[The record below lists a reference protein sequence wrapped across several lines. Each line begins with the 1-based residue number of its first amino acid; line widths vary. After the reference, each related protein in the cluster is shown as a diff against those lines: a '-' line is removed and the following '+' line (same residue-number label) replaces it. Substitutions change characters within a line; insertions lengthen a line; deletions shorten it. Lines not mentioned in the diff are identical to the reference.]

1 MRILFIGDIVGKP
14 GRKLVAH
21 FLPILRREKGPIHF
35 VVVNAENAAAGFGLT
50 EKLAEDLFSMGIDVL
65 TSGNHIWDKKE
76 LLPVLDREPRILR
89 PANYPSPAPGRGVGV
104 YEKNGHKLAVINM
117 QGRAFMPP
125 IDCPF
130 RTAERLLEGVSTPC
144 ILVDFHAEATAEKLA
159 LARYLDGQISA
170 LVGTHTHTQTA
181 DDRLLPRGTAYIT
194 DVGMTGGHGGVI
206 GMALSSVLPKF
217 LAGIPSRFEVEETDP
232 RLQAVLIDV
241 DEETGRALGI
251 EKLDLSLSE
260 ESSV

>member
-14 GRKLVAH
+14 GRKLAAH

-35 VVVNAENAAAGFGLT
+35 VVANGENAAAGFGLT
-50 EKLAEDLFSMGIDVL
+50 EKLAEELFSMGIDVL
-65 TSGNHIWDKKE
+65 TGGNHIWDKKE

-130 RTAERLLEGVSTPC
+130 RTAERLLEGITTPC
-144 ILVDFHAEATAEKLA
+144 VLLDFHAEATAEKLA

-206 GMALSSVLPKF
+206 GMTLNSVLPKF
-217 LAGIPSRFEVEETDP
+217 LAGIPNRFEVEEADP
-232 RLQAVLIDV
+232 RLQAVLMDV
-241 DEETGRALGI
+241 DEETGRALSI

-260 ESSV
+260 GSPA

>member
-35 VVVNAENAAAGFGLT
+35 VVVNGENAAAGFGLT
-50 EKLAEDLFSMGIDVL
+50 EKLAEELFSMGIDVL
-65 TSGNHIWDKKE
+65 TGGNHIWDKKE

-104 YEKNGHKLAVINM
+104 YEKNGHKLVVINM

-130 RTAERLLEGVSTPC
+130 RTAERLLEGITTPC
-144 ILVDFHAEATAEKLA
+144 VLLDFHAEATAEKLA

-181 DDRLLPRGTAYIT
+181 DDRLLSHGTAYIT

-206 GMALSSVLPKF
+206 GMTLNSVLPKF
-217 LAGIPSRFEVEETDP
+217 LAGIPNRFEVEEADP

-241 DEETGRALGI
+241 DEETGRALSI

-260 ESSV
+260 ESPA

>member
-50 EKLAEDLFSMGIDVL
+50 ERLAEDLFSMGIDVL

-130 RTAERLLEGVSTPC
+130 RTTERLLEGVSTPC

-206 GMALSSVLPKF
+206 GMALNSVLPKF
-217 LAGIPSRFEVEETDP
+217 LAGIPSRFEIDETDP

-241 DEETGRALGI
+241 DEETGRALSI
-251 EKLDLSLSE
+251 EKLDLSFSE
-260 ESSV
+260 ESPV